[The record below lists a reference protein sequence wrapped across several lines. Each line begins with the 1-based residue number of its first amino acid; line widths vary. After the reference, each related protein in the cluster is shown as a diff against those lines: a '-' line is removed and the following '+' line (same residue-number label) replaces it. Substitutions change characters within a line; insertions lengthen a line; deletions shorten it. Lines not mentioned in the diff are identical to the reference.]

1 MNVFPCPSRTAARGI
16 GKKAEVAA
24 VGFVPPPAT
33 VVIVFGACA
42 FVAAAENKNRIPINA
57 RTDLGI
63 KHLSRDDSAGPWRK
77 GRN

>member
-1 MNVFPCPSRTAARGI
+1 
-16 GKKAEVAA
+16 
-24 VGFVPPPAT
+24 